1 MIDDEFERVL
11 SGARLGSGAAFA
23 ALYAW
28 LAPNVVSYLRRQGAE
43 DPDDLASEVFLGV
56 FRNIA
61 TFQGTGDQ
69 FRSWVFSIAH
79 RRLIDD
85 RRKRGRR
92 PVTVPDHGRPVHRS
106 LVDVESEVERHLSAQ
121 MVESLCADLP
131 DAQRDVLLLRVVS
144 DLTVE
149 QVAAILGRSIGA
161 TKALQRRG
169 LSSIRKKLDKGVPR

>member
-92 PVTVPDHGRPVHRS
+92 PVTVPDHGRLVHRS
-106 LVDVESEVERHLSAQ
+106 LVDVESEVERHLSAKT
-121 MVESLCADLP
+121 VEDLCGDLP

-149 QVAAILGRSIGA
+149 QVATILGRSIGA

-169 LSSIRKKLDKGVPR
+169 LATIRKKLDKGVPR